1 MPWNLSP
8 RGPGL
13 RERQGDQFTRWVRAG
28 RGPVG
33 GRVGAPAL
41 TGPNTAVWP
50 EHRPWGSP
58 ATLACFDPHLHR
70 SAKTLT
76 SVLLTFLVCR
86 MGCRRSS
93 PAEAPAG
100 SGVRLCSYGE
110 GRLVASAPELRALV
124 PSQMAVCPVGHR
136 VGRLEPALGLA
147 GTCLCSRAGPGTLST
162 SKSF

>member
-1 MPWNLSP
+1 M
-8 RGPGL
+8 
-13 RERQGDQFTRWVRAG
+13 
-28 RGPVG
+28 
-33 GRVGAPAL
+33 GAPAL
-41 TGPNTAVWP
+41 AGPNTAVWP

-86 MGCRRSS
+86 MGSRRSS
-93 PAEAPAG
+93 PAEAPAA

-124 PSQMAVCPVGHR
+124 PSQTAVCPVGNRVRAPGAGSRPGGHVPLLPHR
-136 VGRLEPALGLA
+136 
-147 GTCLCSRAGPGTLST
+147 PGNAQY
-162 SKSF
+162 F